1 MASEFF
7 GNLSQLVEEED
18 RIDWSD
24 YEEFKVLEPG
34 WYDAV
39 VDMSDAKKDKTPN
52 GNRVLNFHVRVKA
65 DGKEHKV
72 RARVFLTGGGR
83 FLTEHLLRAVGVQ
96 DFRSITSTGQ
106 LIQATHGKPVR
117 VLVKKEVSQQGNEFN
132 TVNGYRA
139 PSDASGEINV
149 L

>member
-7 GNLSQLVEEED
+7 GNLTQLVEDDD

-39 VDMSDAKKDKTPN
+39 VDMSEAKKDKTPN

-65 DGKEHKV
+65 DGKEQRI

-83 FLTEHLLRAVGVQ
+83 FLTEHLLRAVGVK
-96 DFRSITSTGQ
+96 DFRSIASTGQ

-132 TVNGYRA
+132 TVNGYSA
-139 PSDASGEINV
+139 PTNTESSLNV